1 MEETEANENI
11 RAVILW
17 GTGKHFST
25 GADINWFKDLAV
37 ASEAEKKRVADLGA
51 GAMRRLFSL
60 PISTIALVQN
70 ACFGGGIGYVAG
82 CDIAIASE
90 DARFAISEVRIGI
103 TPALILSQVI
113 SAIGVRQARRY
124 TLKAETFDV
133 HEAKHFGLIHEIYP
147 VDGLDDAA
155 VPVVDVIL
163 RNARHSAKTNID

>member
-1 MEETEANENI
+1 MEEIEANGNI

-37 ASEAEKKRVADLGA
+37 TGEAEKKRVADLGA
-51 GAMRRLFSL
+51 GAVRRLFSL

-70 ACFGGGIGYVAG
+70 TCFGDVIGYVAG

-103 TPALILSQVI
+103 TSALILS
-113 SAIGVRQARRY
+113 
-124 TLKAETFDV
+124 
-133 HEAKHFGLIHEIYP
+133 
-147 VDGLDDAA
+147 
-155 VPVVDVIL
+155 
-163 RNARHSAKTNID
+163 